1 MANAVVRCGKK
12 EHIRTTLDM
21 VARHTASLESICNGT
36 ETELTYKNPYMEGA
50 VKNPVRERSKGCAGP
65 SSSQTK
71 LKTPRKVFSCG
82 ACGRRGHNRK
92 SCHIPSSSQ
101 VVEDEYEDMSM
112 DEDLNVIDTVIYYK
126 LMINCCHR

>member
-71 LKTPRKVFSCG
+71 LKTARKVHSCG
-82 ACGRRGHNRK
+82 ACGRRGHDRK
-92 SCHIPSSSQ
+92 SCHVPSSRQ
-101 VVEDEYEDMSM
+101 VVEDEYE
-112 DEDLNVIDTVIYYK
+112 
-126 LMINCCHR
+126 

>member
-1 MANAVVRCGKK
+1 MWKK
-12 EHIRTTLDM
+12 RTYK
-21 VARHTASLESICNGT
+21 ESICNGT

-50 VKNPVRERSKGCAGP
+50 VKNPVRARSKGCAGP

-71 LKTPRKVFSCG
+71 LKTARKVHSCG

-92 SCHIPSSSQ
+92 SCHVPSSRQ

-112 DEDLNVIDTVIYYK
+112 NEDLNVIDTVIYYK